1 MDDGRPLREF
11 PDNYSIK
18 AVGRDTDDFAS
29 HARSIVEAV
38 IEEKDS
44 VTHKTRASKNGSYLS
59 VTVYFIARDQ
69 AELDNV
75 FTTVNADERV
85 LWVL

>member
-1 MDDGRPLREF
+1 MDDGRPLRDF

-18 AVGRDTDDFAS
+18 AVGRDTDNFAD
-29 HARSIVEAV
+29 HAAAIVKSV

-44 VTHKTRASKNGSYLS
+44 IAHKTRESKNGSYLS
-59 VTVYFIARDQ
+59 VTVNFIARDQ
-69 AELDNV
+69 IELDRV
-75 FTTVNADERV
+75 FTTVNADKRV

>member
-18 AVGRDTDDFAS
+18 AVGRDADDFACY
-29 HARSIVEAV
+29 AKSIVEAV
-38 IEEKDS
+38 IEKKDS
-44 VTHKTRASKNGSYLS
+44 ITHKTRESKNGSYLS
-59 VTVYFIARDQ
+59 VTVYFIALDQ
-69 AELDNV
+69 AELDAV

>member
-1 MDDGRPLREF
+1 MDDGRPLRDF

-18 AVGRDTDDFAS
+18 AVGRDTDDFADY
-29 HARSIVEAV
+29 AAAIVKSV

-44 VTHKTRASKNGSYLS
+44 ITQKTRESKNGSYLS
-59 VTVYFIARDQ
+59 VTVNFIARDQ
-69 AELDNV
+69 VELDKV
-75 FTTVNADERV
+75 FTTVNGDKRV